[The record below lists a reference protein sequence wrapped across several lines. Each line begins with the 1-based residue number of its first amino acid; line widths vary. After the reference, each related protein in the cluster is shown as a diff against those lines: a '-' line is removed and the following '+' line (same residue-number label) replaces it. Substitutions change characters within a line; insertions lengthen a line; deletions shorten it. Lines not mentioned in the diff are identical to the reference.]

1 MEEDLSLEEEAL
13 LDGQFGELLA
23 QDENKF
29 NIDYDVPVP
38 ELEYE
43 DVKRHIET
51 CESEWS
57 NIYEDIKISLLAC
70 YSDKPEDIWT
80 NEALTGRE
88 GKPVATIPLIRKYV
102 KKITSYLAA
111 NKISIKVT
119 PRIDDPDVS
128 KDAITFVENYI
139 RGLQDK
145 SGADKAYL
153 QAYESAIACGLGF
166 LFVKDKDGQRTIESI
181 KDVTRCYIDHKS
193 DSINGEDARFGF
205 IKGDDKKY
213 LYFEKVE
220 NEAGEEVCVYAKID
234 GDEIEEQG
242 ACWTDDL
249 PIIPVYGDF
258 TKVDGEKIVHGIV
271 SGLINVQQGV
281 NWAASKAIEQVS
293 TTPQVRVF
301 AEQGSIVSPE
311 VWNRAITEPVAAC
324 EYTTLTEDPNVR
336 LNAPQIISPNAD
348 LTSSSVL
355 SQYFGT
361 QFSEITGLYNSH
373 FGDGTGKESGIAIEL
388 KQEASYGIYESYL
401 DNLKESMKQCGKV
414 LLDYA
419 RKALME
425 NDAVYILNQN
435 GQWQT
440 TRVDML
446 IPFDSFDFAIDISKS
461 YNTKKNEAV
470 EKLVKLAQVIPNQIG
485 YVADLI
491 VGEFLPENQQK
502 AADRIYN
509 SLLKQEI
516 ITPDVEN
523 NEMISV
529 NVAQQMM
536 NKANMALSKKD
547 EQIAQLQVKLDAALR
562 EQAAKTDAMLLKA
575 QIDNEMKLELENKK
589 QENENQRH
597 IMTIIAEKESNAE
610 KLQGDLEKIAAKAA
624 VDNDNADK
632 ESLRDLGKQVAE
644 NKIRGRRIEDKR
656 HEN

>member
-1 MEEDLSLEEEAL
+1 
-13 LDGQFGELLA
+13 
-23 QDENKF
+23 
-29 NIDYDVPVP
+29 
-38 ELEYE
+38 
-43 DVKRHIET
+43 
-51 CESEWS
+51 
-57 NIYEDIKISLLAC
+57 LAC
-70 YSDKPEDIWT
+70 DSDKAEDIWT
-80 NEALTGRE
+80 SESLSARE
-88 GKPVATIPLIRKYV
+88 GKPIAVIPLIRKYV

-128 KDAITFVENYI
+128 KDAIVFVEDYI

-145 SGADKAYL
+145 SGADKSYL
-153 QAYESAIACGLGF
+153 QAYESAVKCGIGF
-166 LFVKDKDGQRTIESI
+166 LFVKDKDGIRSIEAI
-181 KDVTRCYIDHKS
+181 KDVSRCYIDHKS
-193 DSINGEDARFGF
+193 DSINGEDAKYGF

-220 NEAGEEVCVYAKID
+220 NDAGDEVCVYAKIKD
-234 GDEIEEQG
+234 REIEEQG

-258 TKVDGEKIVHGIV
+258 TKVDGVKIVHGIV
-271 SGLINVQQGV
+271 GGLINIQQGV

-293 TTPQVRVF
+293 TTPQVRII
-301 AEQGSIVSPE
+301 AEEGSIVNPQQWSK
-311 VWNRAITEPVAAC
+311 AITEPTPYT
-324 EYTTLTEDPNVR
+324 EYRTLTEDPNVR
-336 LNAPQIISPNAD
+336 LNPPQIISPNAD
-348 LTSSSVL
+348 LTSSSIL

-425 NDAVYILNQN
+425 NDNVLTLDQDGNWLNV
-435 GQWQT
+435 
-440 TRVDML
+440 RVDQML
-446 IPFDSFDFAIDISKS
+446 PFDSFDFSVEISKS
-461 YNTKKNEAV
+461 YSTKKQEAID
-470 EKLVKLAQVIPNQIG
+470 KLVKLAQVIPNQIG

-536 NKANMALSKKD
+536 NKANQALAAKD
-547 EQIAQLQVKLDAALR
+547 QQIADLQVKLDASLK
-562 EQAAKTDAMLLKA
+562 ESAKNANVLMLKT
-575 QIDNEMKLELENKK
+575 QIDNETKLELEDKK
-589 QENENQRH
+589 QNNENQRT
-597 IMTIIAEKESNAE
+597 IMKIIAEKELNNENLEAD
-610 KLQGDLEKIAAKAA
+610 LQKIASKAEIDNQNDTKKDLREIAKN
-624 VDNDNADK
+624 VIDNEIQPKD
-632 ESLRDLGKQVAE
+632 
-644 NKIRGRRIEDKR
+644 IEGYL
-656 HEN
+656 E